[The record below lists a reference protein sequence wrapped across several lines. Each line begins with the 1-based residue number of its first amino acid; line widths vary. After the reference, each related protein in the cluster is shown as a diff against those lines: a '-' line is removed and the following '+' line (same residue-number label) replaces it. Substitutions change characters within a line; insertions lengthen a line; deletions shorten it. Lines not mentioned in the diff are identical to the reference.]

1 MAEGT
6 KLPIGGRV
14 AIDRRRLLDLIDQMR
29 VAAPM
34 ELREAQELLAQ
45 KDEMLLKARE
55 ESQLLVAHAQEDVE
69 SRLTDNGLVKAAEA
83 KAAEI
88 IQEAERQAEAML
100 RETEERIRTR
110 FGTAETVAAQQ
121 MEEADRYTLEMLKK
135 LESQLS
141 AFLGSVRAGVD
152 SMENKA
158 QERVR

>member
-1 MAEGT
+1 M

-45 KDEMLLKARE
+45 KEELLLKARE
-55 ESQLLVAHAQEDVE
+55 ESQLLVAQAQQDVE
-69 SRLTDNGLVKAAEA
+69 LRLTDNEVIKAAEA
-83 KAAEI
+83 KVAELLH
-88 IQEAERQAEAML
+88 QAEDQAESML
-100 RETEERIRTR
+100 RETEDRIRAR

-121 MEEADRYTLEMLKK
+121 MEEADRYALEMLHK
-135 LESQLS
+135 LESQLA

-152 SMENKA
+152 SMEEKA

>member
-1 MAEGT
+1 
-6 KLPIGGRV
+6 
-14 AIDRRRLLDLIDQMR
+14 
-29 VAAPM
+29 M

-45 KDEMLLKARE
+45 KDDLLLKARE
-55 ESQLLVAHAQEDVE
+55 ESQHLVAQAQEDVE
-69 SRLTDNGLVKAAEA
+69 SRLTDNGLVKAAEV

-110 FGTAETVAAQQ
+110 FGAAETVAAQQ
-121 MEEADRYTLEMLKK
+121 MEEADRYTLEMLRK